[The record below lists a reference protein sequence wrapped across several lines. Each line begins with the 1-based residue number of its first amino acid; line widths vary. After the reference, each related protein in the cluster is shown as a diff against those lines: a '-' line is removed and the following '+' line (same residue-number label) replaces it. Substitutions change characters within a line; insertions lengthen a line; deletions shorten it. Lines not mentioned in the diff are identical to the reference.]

1 VLYLDAWGAGIV
13 GCTTQVQRPHR
24 FIRLADV
31 KLAVKVYA
39 AVTVAGYVAV
49 AGLQIWLMCPGTG
62 CRARRNIIAAIE
74 VKSVFLLF
82 FSQIAKDL
90 MDILN
95 TGWIVIVNRDID
107 IGLVIFFVFTSV
119 KAAFLS
125 VIDFQMSEAFS
136 AAGQVVCVMWS
147 SN

>member
-1 VLYLDAWGAGIV
+1 
-13 GCTTQVQRPHR
+13 
-24 FIRLADV
+24 
-31 KLAVKVYA
+31 
-39 AVTVAGYVAV
+39 
-49 AGLQIWLMCPGTG
+49 
-62 CRARRNIIAAIE
+62 
-74 VKSVFLLF
+74 
-82 FSQIAKDL
+82 